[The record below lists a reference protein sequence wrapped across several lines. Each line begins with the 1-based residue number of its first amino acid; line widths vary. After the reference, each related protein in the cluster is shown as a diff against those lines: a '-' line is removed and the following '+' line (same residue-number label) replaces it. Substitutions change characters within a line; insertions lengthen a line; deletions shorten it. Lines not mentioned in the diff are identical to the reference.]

1 MRVLYV
7 PTEGP
12 DWPFA
17 RSLTYSAYLAFE
29 EGLRANGVDCY
40 TVPAIWSRVPLETG
54 AWLNKLEQLCDGKVF
69 DQIWVEA
76 ITNQLDERLLELFSG
91 LAPVRLAILQESLTY
106 TDREIFE
113 NNGWELREE
122 LAEARL
128 RYFTHAAVVDEYDAK
143 KLNSRGVIQ
152 ALWSPES
159 VPERFI
165 RRAPD
170 SPVRNRGIFIGNPYG
185 DRSRWLN
192 DPILKGKLEHVV
204 SRENFTSYPAMFNRL
219 SRAANAYSRTTL
231 PARPGLWA
239 YLQGLRWIR
248 ERCNKYY
255 FETLRSARATVNLMH
270 PVKGYSIRVVEAM
283 AAGTPV
289 ISWKIPNRPM
299 NEALFEDGNEILLF
313 AEDSPQQL
321 SDRLDQVMEDPAFA
335 ARISTKAQEKIRR
348 LHTTKI
354 RMAQILRWI
363 ATNEQPDYYL
373 ALARPGSSEL
383 PSAGGG

>member
-1 MRVLYV
+1 MEWIVTRC
-7 PTEGP
+7 
-12 DWPFA
+12 
-17 RSLTYSAYLAFE
+17 R
-29 EGLRANGVDCY
+29 
-40 TVPAIWSRVPLETG
+40 IWSRDPLETG

-76 ITNQLDERLLELFSG
+76 ITNQLDERLLELFFG
-91 LAPVRLAILQESLTY
+91 LAPVRLAVLQESLTY

-122 LAEARL
+122 IAEARL
-128 RYFTHAAVVDEYDAK
+128 RHFTHAAVVDEYDAK
-143 KLNSRGVIQ
+143 KLSSRGVIQ

-165 RRAPD
+165 RCAPD
-170 SPVRNRGIFIGNPYG
+170 SPVQNREIFIGNPYG

-204 SRENFTSYPAMFNRL
+204 SRENFTSCPAMFNRL

-231 PARPGLWA
+231 PAKPGLWA

-270 PVKGYSIRVVEAM
+270 PVKSYSIRVVEAM

-313 AEDSPQQL
+313 DEDSPQQL
-321 SDRLDQVMEDPAFA
+321 LDRLDQVMEDPAFA
-335 ARISTKAQEKIRR
+335 ARISANAQEKVRR

-363 ATNEQPDYYL
+363 ATNEQPNYYL
-373 ALARPGSSEL
+373 EPARLGSSRL
-383 PSAGGG
+383 P